1 MRLTRTYVL
10 AGTAWLVIV
19 VVGAV
24 LVWAVI
30 SRAGE
35 SLVTQ
40 PGPPIGEAAPITSPP
55 ESERTDEPTS
65 PKPSTKRPSASPSPS
80 PGGPSGGPSGPG
92 SPSSTPNSGPTA
104 PPPTS
109 SGAGPGPGPGPG
121 PAPGPGP
128 TSSPNNPPPSSSP
141 PPPKPTQDQGVRRT
155 WQGSAGVVTVECRG
169 ATISLQG
176 AQPNSGWS
184 IEIDERGPEEVR
196 IEFDSND
203 GDRRTRV
210 QSAVRRRRS
219 TVRRRPRGRLSPY
232 PPGKCGRQA
241 SPGRPG
247 TPASRRDRSSRQT
260 RITVRWGS
268 R

>member
-1 MRLTRTYVL
+1 MRINRTYAL
-10 AGTAWLVIV
+10 AGTAWLVLV

-55 ESERTDEPTS
+55 ESERTDKPKS
-65 PKPSTKRPSASPSPS
+65 PEAVDEASVVFAVRLAGRAVRWSVRAGVTVEHAQLRSDGAAADLVRRRSWSWAWPR
-80 PGGPSGGPSGPG
+80 PG
-92 SPSSTPNSGPTA
+92 SGSHVFAEQPAAVLFPASA
-104 PPPTS
+104 EAD
-109 SGAGPGPGPGPG
+109 AGPGRTTDLAGERGRRHGGVPWGDDLAQGR
-121 PAPGPGP
+121 PA
-128 TSSPNNPPPSSSP
+128 
-141 PPPKPTQDQGVRRT
+141 QQRVVDRDRRARSR
-155 WQGSAGVVTVECRG
+155 GSAG
-169 ATISLQG
+169 
-176 AQPNSGWS
+176 
-184 IEIDERGPEEVR
+184 R
-196 IEFDSND
+196 IRQQ
-203 GDRRTRV
+203 RRRP
-210 QSAVRRRRS
+210 SYPRAVGVCRRRS

-247 TPASRRDRSSRQT
+247 TPASRRDRSSRHT